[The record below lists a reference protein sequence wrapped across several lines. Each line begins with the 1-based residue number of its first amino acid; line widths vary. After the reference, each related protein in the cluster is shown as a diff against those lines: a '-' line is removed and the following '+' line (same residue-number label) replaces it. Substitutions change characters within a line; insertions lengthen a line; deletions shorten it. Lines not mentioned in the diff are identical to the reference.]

1 MSRDSRISKAE
12 VEQRIARNL
21 KEAIRKIGRIEQSDG

>member
-1 MSRDSRISKAE
+1 MNKDSRISKAE